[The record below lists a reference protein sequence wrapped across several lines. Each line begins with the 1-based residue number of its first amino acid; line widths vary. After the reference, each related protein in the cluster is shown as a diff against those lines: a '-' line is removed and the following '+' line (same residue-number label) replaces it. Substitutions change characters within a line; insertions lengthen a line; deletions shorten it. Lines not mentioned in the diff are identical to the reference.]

1 MTFRDQTP
9 PSPSGSNRSHRLE
22 PLATAL
28 VFLLALV
35 IPGAGLA
42 LGVDR
47 VNVSESEMRELAQF
61 PKWSWQGPALRA
73 WPGKFQR
80 YFEDHFALRNRL
92 MAWRSR
98 FLWSALGVSS
108 SPTVIAGRHG
118 WLFYADDGGIED
130 YLQTEVPTTA
140 RLEAW
145 RLLIERTHDWL
156 ASRGIRYLFVVAPD
170 KQMIYPELMPRTL
183 HRMRSEFQVDHL
195 VAYMRR
201 HSDVDILDLRQA
213 VSEAR
218 GDELLYHRYDTHWND
233 RGGLVGYRAIL
244 KRLQGWFPALHPL
257 ARSDFDQSPLVPSG
271 DRTTMLGLMDP
282 GKASMPG
289 LVLRRGWAYRVVEPA
304 TPDPYG
310 EEGRRVTEI
319 DDPKLPRAVMFRD
332 SFAGQLIPY
341 LSEHFGRAV
350 YLWQNELDP
359 NIVLRER
366 PDVVIQ
372 EFVARHLVTYV
383 PYPDG
388 IPH

>member
-1 MTFRDQTP
+1 MMSRHWTP
-9 PSPSGSNRSHRLE
+9 PSSSGSSGSHPIE
-22 PLATAL
+22 QFAIAL

-47 VNVSESEMRELAQF
+47 VDVSEAEMRELA
-61 PKWSWQGPALRA
+61 PWPTWSWRVSALRE
-73 WPGKFQR
+73 WPDAFQR
-80 YFEDHFALRNRL
+80 YFEDHFAFRNRL

-98 FLWSALGVSS
+98 FLWNALGVSS
-108 SPTVIAGRHG
+108 SPTVIAGRDG

-130 YLQTEVPTTA
+130 YLQTSVPTTV

-145 RLLIERTHDWL
+145 LFLLERTRDWL
-156 ASRGIRYLFVVAPD
+156 ASHGIRYLFVVAPD
-170 KQMIYPELMPRTL
+170 KQMIYPELMPPTL
-183 HRMRSEFQVDHL
+183 HRMRPEYQVDHV

-213 VSEAR
+213 VFDAR
-218 GDELLYHRYDTHWND
+218 DEELLYHRYDTHWND
-233 RGGLVGYRAIL
+233 RGGLVAYRAIL
-244 KRLQGWFPALHPL
+244 KRLQRWFPTLQPL
-257 ARSDFDQSPLVPSG
+257 ARSDFDQSRSVPSG
-271 DRTTMLGLMDP
+271 DRTTMLGLEDP

-289 LVLRRGWAYRVVEPA
+289 LVLRRGWAYRVLEPA

-319 DDPKLPRAVMFRD
+319 ADSRLPRAVVFRD

-341 LSEHFGRAV
+341 LSEHFSRAV

-359 NIVLRER
+359 DIVLRER